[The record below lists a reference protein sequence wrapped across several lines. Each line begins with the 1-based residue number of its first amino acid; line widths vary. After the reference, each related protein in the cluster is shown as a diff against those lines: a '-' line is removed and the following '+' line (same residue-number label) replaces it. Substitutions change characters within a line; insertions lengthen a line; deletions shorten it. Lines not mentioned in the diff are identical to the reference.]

1 MGNDDSTTP
10 KPLKPWEAI
19 AQKHIEV
26 LEQKAKD
33 EEAQKQLGLW
43 PDDQHGCPNVMLR
56 SALFCAGK
64 PPTKRDVLQGYELPV
79 LAPVESLTYSGE
91 RLYQPDLDVF
101 LECIY
106 RCRLRPVGSQV
117 RFTTHSFLK
126 SLGIKSLGA
135 KSYQTLES
143 ILERLRWTVIH
154 VRWKSKPDKTHGR
167 VLITGFLNT
176 ADFDDNLDQWCISVD
191 PRIAALFAPTEHT
204 WLHASS
210 RRALGKSYLAKW
222 LHGYFSTHKKP
233 LPMSVKRLHELSG
246 SSNTSLRD
254 FRRRLREALDEVVF
268 VELVEQRRFD
278 WRIDDEDL
286 VHVTRSGGKRDLK
299 D

>member
-1 MGNDDSTTP
+1 MAEDDSTTP
-10 KPLKPWEAI
+10 TKPLKPWEVI
-19 AQKHIEV
+19 AQRHIEA

-33 EEAQKQLGLW
+33 EQAQQQLGLW

-56 SALFCAGK
+56 SALFSAGK
-64 PPTKRDVLQGYELPV
+64 PPTTREILDDYELPV
-79 LAPVESLTYSGE
+79 LAPVTSLTYSGA

-106 RCRLRPVGSQV
+106 RCRLRAAGNEAT
-117 RFTTHSFLK
+117 FTTHSFLK
-126 SLGIKSLGA
+126 SLGLRSAGA
-135 KSYQTLES
+135 KNYQTIEQALK
-143 ILERLRWTVIH
+143 RLRWTLIH
-154 VRWKSKPDKTHGR
+154 VRWKNGR

-176 ADFDDNLDQWCISVD
+176 AEFDLDIDQWRISVD

-222 LHGYFSTHKKP
+222 CHGYFSTHAEP
-233 LPMSVKRLHELSG
+233 YPVSVKRLHELSG
-246 SSNTSLRD
+246 SGNASLRD

-268 VELVEQRRFD
+268 VELVGQRRFE
-278 WRIDDEDL
+278 WRIDEEDL
-286 VHVTRSGGKRDLK
+286 VHVTRTGGRRDTK